1 MDTFLKIAL
10 DGLEAHVA
18 VLDSSGT
25 IIYVNRAWRDFGTAN
40 GLLGEANGI
49 GSNYFDHCSGEPE
62 LCEALR
68 EVFAGARRTFV
79 HDYPCHSPEEL
90 RWFQLRARRVET
102 PEGVFLVLS
111 HENVSEVFA
120 AMERRLAEAAV
131 KQQGGVAS
139 A

>member
-10 DGLEAHVA
+10 DGLESHVA
-18 VLDSSGT
+18 VLDASGT
-25 IIYVNRAWRDFGTAN
+25 IIYVNRAWREFGASN

-68 EVFAGARRTFV
+68 QVFDGTRKGLV
-79 HDYPCHSPEEL
+79 HDYPCHSPTEK

-102 PEGVFLVLS
+102 PDGVFLVIS

-120 AMERRLAEAAV
+120 VMEAKVREAA
-131 KQQGGVAS
+131 AN
-139 A
+139 